1 MGGRKV
7 LTRAESQARTR
18 ENLLDAAEELFFTRG
33 YHATSIATI
42 AAAAGRTIGA
52 LYSNFDNKEALCLE
66 VIQRG
71 LAREVAKLM
80 PALMA
85 APEDAHARM
94 DVLTR
99 WWASS
104 SANNPLLALGAE
116 YLISILRDAH
126 QRATT
131 AQAIERFVAA
141 GRVPL
146 EDFLPEDIPTTGP
159 AAEAAIRAIAATGA
173 GLAIGSAAEVITA
186 EESAQLLGDTVELWI
201 RRVRDTLQPPSGD

>member
-1 MGGRKV
+1 MGDRKV

-18 ENLLDAAEELFFTRG
+18 ENLLDAAEELFFTQG
-33 YHATSIATI
+33 YHATSIAAI

-52 LYSNFDNKEALCLE
+52 LYSNFDNKEALCLA

-71 LAREVAKLM
+71 LTREVGKLM
-80 PALMA
+80 PALIA
-85 APEDAHARM
+85 APDDAHTRM

-99 WWASS
+99 WWARS

-116 YLISILRDAH
+116 YLISILRDAR

-131 AQAIERFVAA
+131 AQAVERLVAA
-141 GRVPL
+141 GRVLL
-146 EDFLPEDIPTTGP
+146 EDFLPEDITTTGP
-159 AAEAAIRAIAATGA
+159 GSEAAVRAIVATGA

-201 RRVRDTLQPPSGD
+201 RRLRDTLQARD